1 MQLNA
6 ITTLAAT
13 LPIAPPIQQ
22 TAKCGKWV
30 GGEQAIGSANST
42 HVQYAL
48 NTPSRP
54 LPTRECQN
62 LYQTPI
68 EIVA

>member
-6 ITTLAAT
+6 ITTLAAR
-13 LPIAPPIQQ
+13 LPITAPIQQ

-30 GGEQAIGSANST
+30 GGEQAFGSADNT
-42 HVQYAL
+42 HAQYAL
-48 NTPSRP
+48 NTPSSP

-68 EIVA
+68 EIVV